1 MKILAIDSF
10 ASDVMLETRIWN
22 PNAEVHT
29 TITCKLSNLHVDDL
43 DDPDLQ
49 IRVRHGIMK
58 SVPRRKNKR
67 KRIQKKWIK
76 RYGMRQVVDYYEK
89 MYKVN
94 EMHFDFQHDT
104 VEFECELIS
113 TSKYSI

>member
-10 ASDVMLETRIWN
+10 ASDVTLKTRILN
-22 PNAEVHT
+22 IQAEESS

-43 DDPDLQ
+43 DDPDLR

-89 MYKVN
+89 MHKVN

-113 TSKYSI
+113 TNKYSI